1 MINPDKI
8 ELGIDMHPPNY
19 EPKSSLKEE
28 WEVYRGFFH
37 NNHLVMLLID
47 PGTGEIIEANQAART
62 FYGHDFNQARRLK
75 VTDIHALNP
84 AEASQPLKSVQ
95 AQRGDHFFA
104 RHCLASGELR
114 DVEVFCGPVLTHGKE
129 LLYSIVRE
137 IDDENRPET
146 RRVPARCEVAKEQ
159 AHEEINRITLQTIRA
174 LASIIEMRDPYT
186 HLHQERVAQLAMA
199 IAREMDLPLDQVQLI
214 YWAAIVHDIG
224 KFRIPS
230 EILCRPGKI
239 SDIEYRLIQTHSK
252 SGFEILNKIK
262 FPGPVAKIVLQ
273 HHERLNGTGYPHG
286 IRGEEILLE
295 ARILG
300 VADVVEAL
308 ASHRPYRPSLG
319 IGKALE
325 EISQNRG
332 ILYDSRVVDACVAV
346 FREKQFRFEDYPPS
360 QPLDLHQEA
369 D

>member
-1 MINPDKI
+1 MNPDKI
-8 ELGIDMHPPNY
+8 ELGIDTHPPNS
-19 EPKSSLKEE
+19 EPKPSLKEE

-47 PGTGEIIEANQAART
+47 PGTGEIVEANQAARA
-62 FYGHDFNQARRLK
+62 FYGHDFNRTSRLK
-75 VTDIHALNP
+75 ITDLNALNP
-84 AEASQPLKSVQ
+84 AEALQGLKSAQ
-95 AQRGDHFFA
+95 ARGRNHFFS
-104 RHCLASGELR
+104 RHCLAGGEFR
-114 DVEVFCGPVLTHGKE
+114 DVEVFCGPLLTHGKE

-137 IDDENRPET
+137 IDEENRPET
-146 RRVPARCEVAKEQ
+146 RKVPARCEAAKEQ
-159 AHEEINRITLQTIRA
+159 AHETIDRITLQTVRA

-186 HLHQERVAQLAMA
+186 HHHQERVAQLAVA
-199 IAREMDLPLDQVQLI
+199 IAREMDLAGEQVQLI
-214 YWAAIVHDIG
+214 YLAAIVHDIG

-239 SDIEYRLIQTHSK
+239 SDIEYRLIQTHSN

-319 IGKALE
+319 IGKAME
-325 EISQNRG
+325 EISQNRE
-332 ILYDSRVVDACVAV
+332 ILYDGRVVDACATV
-346 FREKQFRFEDYPPS
+346 FREKRFRFEDYPPP
-360 QPLDLHQEA
+360 PLDLHQEA